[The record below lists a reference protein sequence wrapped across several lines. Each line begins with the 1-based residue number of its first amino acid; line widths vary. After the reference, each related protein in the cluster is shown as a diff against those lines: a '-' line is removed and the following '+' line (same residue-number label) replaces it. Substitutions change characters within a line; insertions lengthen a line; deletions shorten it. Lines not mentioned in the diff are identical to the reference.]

1 MGDSDV
7 RGVVPG
13 VLVAVAE
20 DGADDA
26 RLEELA
32 LLLRQELL
40 TLDVRAV
47 EPARDGE
54 APEGTRGALAA
65 VAGVLSVS
73 LAPGLQ
79 VLGSVVAVVREWLG
93 RVGDGRTVKLTIDGD
108 VIELTRASDDMQQQL
123 VDAFVR
129 RHAGADG

>member
-1 MGDSDV
+1 MGDN
-7 RGVVPG
+7 
-13 VLVAVAE
+13 VLVGVTE
-20 DGADDA
+20 EGADEA

-40 TLDVRAV
+40 VLDVQTV
-47 EPARDGE
+47 EPYRDGA

-73 LAPGLQ
+73 LAPSLQ

-93 RVGDGRTVKLTIDGD
+93 RVGDGRTVKLTINGD
-108 VIELTRASDDMQQQL
+108 VIELTRTSTDVQQQL

-129 RHAGADG
+129 RHGADG

>member
-1 MGDSDV
+1 MDD
-7 RGVVPG
+7 G
-13 VLVAVAE
+13 VLVGVTE

-40 TLDVRAV
+40 MLDVKSV
-47 EPARDGE
+47 ESYQAGP
-54 APEGTRGALAA
+54 APEGAKGGLAA
-65 VAGVLSVS
+65 VAGLLSVS

-79 VLGSVVAVVREWLG
+79 ALGSVVVVIREWI
-93 RVGDGRTVKLTIDGD
+93 RRSASGRTVKLSIDGD
-108 VIELTRASDDMQQQL
+108 VIELTGATGEVQQQL

-129 RHAGADG
+129 RHAGTGG